1 MAAFPTDWSVY
12 DVDQFATYSVDEM
25 DTDLGMNTLMKM
37 DEKGRS
43 TGIYKIS
50 LFGGGIMEARYPIEH
65 ILYDPPLS
73 LKDHFIGTSFKACQ
87 AAPMQNATSAPWR
100 DLEFLLSEKIVFLF
114 DNQGNLADPDYL
126 IEYLQDLRTEN
137 PKSGASLRW
146 AVAVSGSNRIR
157 LEMQSLPANSKL
169 LTKANL
175 RGDNSVSVL
184 LGSFPINAD
193 LFSGTDPGGPVPLF
207 FAPNREKALST
218 MNANPDLLRRD
229 ISLVNSQLLRM
240 EHLSLQDAYDYLQ
253 GRARAAKGSP
263 AFPIPQG
270 PPPKKSRI
278 QPGTSASTGI
288 VPSLSK
294 SLHTSSKIQVRPTIP
309 NIYTGLKIF
318 LSFIPY
324 YTYMNMLL
332 N

>member
-1 MAAFPTDWSVY
+1 MASFPTDWSVY
-12 DVDQFATYSVDEM
+12 EVDQFATYSVDEM
-25 DTDLGMNTLMKM
+25 DTDLGINTLMKM

-50 LFGGGIMEARYPIEH
+50 LFGGGTMEARYPIEH
-65 ILYDPPLS
+65 ILYDPPLC

-87 AAPMQNATSAPWR
+87 A
-100 DLEFLLSEKIVFLF
+100 KIVFPF
-114 DNQGNLADPDYL
+114 DNQGNLADPEYL
-126 IEYLQDLRTEN
+126 IEYLQDLRSEN

-146 AVAVSGSNRIR
+146 AVAVSGSNRIL

-184 LGSFPINAD
+184 LGSFPINAE

-207 FAPNREKALST
+207 FAPSREKTLSI

-253 GRARAAKGSP
+253 GRARATKGSH
-263 AFPIPQG
+263 AFPSPRDPLPRSPGSSPAHLAPQVLFLLTLN
-270 PPPKKSRI
+270 PYITSVKS
-278 QPGTSASTGI
+278 PGLAN
-288 VPSLSK
+288 
-294 SLHTSSKIQVRPTIP
+294 HTDI
-309 NIYTGLKIF
+309 
-318 LSFIPY
+318 FIPV
-324 YTYMNMLL
+324 
-332 N
+332 